1 MGAVLLIYDY
11 GIANI
16 IHDNIFKMHLRGS
29 ALMGSRP
36 CLHSHAILV
45 LVRVQFLTLMP
56 TTGSSL
62 GYFPRL
68 PTLVPWPG
76 PQVTLCNRKAVELE
90 SVAGALLERG

>member
-36 CLHSHAILV
+36 CLHSHAILGVSTGAV
-45 LVRVQFLTLMP
+45 LDTNANHRFFIGVLSQTSHSGAMARSA
-56 TTGSSL
+56 GYSL
-62 GYFPRL
+62 
-68 PTLVPWPG
+68 
-76 PQVTLCNRKAVELE
+76 QQE
-90 SVAGALLERG
+90 SC